1 MTHGIISTLSIA
13 AFGLLAARGADL
25 FRSLRIRRKPCSEAP
40 AGGGAWSYN
49 PEAAPQKG
57 GWLRVGPQGT
67 C

>member
-13 AFGLLAARGADL
+13 AVGLLASRISDL
-25 FRSLRIRRKPCSEAP
+25 FRDPLKLRNPCEEPP

-49 PEAAPQKG
+49 TESGRPKN